1 MFPAEVVE
9 QLDLEVVCADCNG
22 SGGDPTARSKDRW
35 RCFACKGA
43 GFVPTQFGKKILAL
57 IQHNFEP
64 TLREANED

>member
-1 MFPAEVVE
+1 MGQVVIRPRE
-9 QLDLEVVCADCNG
+9 AKID
-22 SGGDPTARSKDRW
+22 GDVLRAK
-35 RCFACKGA
+35 A